1 MTENATP
8 DITWPI
14 RYQLL
19 LPNLGVLGFA
29 IVGAALLG
37 AVWSG
42 RVADRRIEHQLHS
55 MAATLANSRFPLTDA
70 VLAQV
75 RDLSG
80 TQLAVT
86 NQAGKVVTLSDPALA
101 AFPFQ
106 ELSPLRSGNTERVKV
121 ISDRQGEQYLHCTV
135 ALNSRSANTR
145 GETLHVLF
153 PHALWWDAVATAVW
167 PPLLVGLVGAGIGVP
182 TGLRLAWRI
191 AERIERLRQHLAQL
205 AAGRT
210 ERLIVDGPHDELRSL
225 AVAANQLADQLDGFR
240 QTIQRQE
247 RLAVV
252 GQWNAGLLHQLRN
265 CAAGAQMAVRIHRKH
280 CIYGDVESLDV
291 AARQLDLLSDHV
303 QRSLVMG
310 REERPARGSCQVGEA
325 RQEIMRLLSPMLR
338 HRRVTLEWNGDADA
352 TIVPVSSENLRHL
365 ISNLLINAVDAAG
378 AGGKVT
384 VASTRSEDLRTCIH
398 VRDSGPGLATEVVAS
413 AFEAF
418 VTTKAE
424 GIGLGLA
431 ICRRIME
438 DCGGSLSYRHG
449 DGACFEAQFPA
460 ITADTLK
467 TTETVSAG
475 DTT

>member
-1 MTENATP
+1 MTENAAP

-86 NQAGKVVTLSDPALA
+86 NEAGKVVTLSDPALA
-101 AFPFQ
+101 AFPFP
-106 ELSPLRSGNTERVKV
+106 ELSPRQSENAERVRV
-121 ISDRQGEQYLHCTV
+121 IADQRGEKYLHCTV
-135 ALNSRSANTR
+135 AQTSRSANTR

-182 TGLRLAWRI
+182 AGLRLAWRI
-191 AERIERLRQHLAQL
+191 ADRIERLRQHLAQL

-210 ERLIVDGPHDELRSL
+210 DRLVVDGPHDELRSL

-247 RLAVV
+247 RMTVV

-265 CAAGAQMAVRIHRKH
+265 CAAGAQMAVRIHRKN
-280 CIYGDVESLDV
+280 CNYGDIESLDV

-310 REERPARGSCQVGEA
+310 REERPAHGSCRVGEV
-325 RQEIMRLLSPMLR
+325 RQEIVRLLSPMLR
-338 HRRVTLEWNGDADA
+338 HRRVTLEWNDDADA

-378 AGGKVT
+378 AGGNVIVT
-384 VASTRSEDLRTCIH
+384 TKHGDDLRTCIQ
-398 VRDSGPGLATEVVAS
+398 VRDSGPGLATDVAAS
-413 AFEAF
+413 AFEPF

-438 DCGGSLSYRHG
+438 DCGGELSYRHG
-449 DGACFEAQFPA
+449 DGACFEALFPA
-460 ITADTLK
+460 VTDDTTN
-467 TTETVSAG
+467 TTETVAAG
-475 DTT
+475 ATT